1 MSKEAMKLALEAL
14 ELEEAQTAYP
24 NRWLTNAIT
33 ALREALAEQ
42 PAQKRPQ
49 NRTQQSH
56 QPMEQSRGI
65 NYANHT
71 T

>member
-14 ELEEAQTAYP
+14 EWCHGGEPCGTAEAIAS
-24 NRWLTNAIT
+24 
-33 ALREALAEQ
+33 LRKALAEQ